1 MGRRPLLLLPLHPL
15 ELRILL
21 VLLDGPAHGYR
32 IVKEI
37 EGREK
42 TPCGPEPGKWE
53 SGWPSG
59 PGSGHF
65 AGAPFVRS
73 AGIVA
78 AGAAVGILASVAL
91 GGVMHSFLF
100 GVSPRDPLA
109 LASAPVV
116 LLTAAAVAI
125 WIPVL
130 RHTRVDPAVTMRSE

>member
-1 MGRRPLLLLPLHPL
+1 MGIRLALGAGIRS
-15 ELRILL
+15 LRWSL
-21 VLLDGPAHGYR
+21 
-32 IVKEI
+32 
-37 EGREK
+37 
-42 TPCGPEPGKWE
+42 
-53 SGWPSG
+53 
-59 PGSGHF
+59 
-65 AGAPFVRS
+65 FVRS